1 MTKMTKE
8 EKAERDAAIEAL
20 MALIGKP
27 TTAEEARDLQRRC
40 RSVADKFARKVEE
53 LEEQARAEREA
64 RARAR
69 AMQAD
74 FLNTFG
80 AFVLDA
86 VSTDAAALSLFET
99 YGETLRAYES
109 EARARVASL
118 EGADDTERANVLGQA
133 KADLERFSDLL
144 AIYESRKP

>member
-1 MTKMTKE
+1 MTKE
-8 EKAERDAAIEAL
+8 EKAERDAEIQAL

-40 RSVADKFARKVEE
+40 RSVADRFAREADALDEK
-53 LEEQARAEREA
+53 ARAEREA
-64 RARAR
+64 RAQ
-69 AMQAD
+69 AMQTD
-74 FLNTFG
+74 FLTTFG

-99 YGETLRAYES
+99 YGETLRAYEA
-109 EARARVASL
+109 EARTRVASL
-118 EGADDTERANVLGQA
+118 EGADDTARANSLGQA

>member
-8 EKAERDAAIEAL
+8 EKAERDAEIQAL

-40 RSVADKFARKVEE
+40 RSVADKFAREADA
-53 LEEQARAEREA
+53 LEEQARAERE
-64 RARAR
+64 ARAR